1 MKKTQII
8 CLGLL
13 MMASLGFSQNAVQGK
28 TVSKSAEEIYTPLK
42 PKDASPAVFNSK
54 AEMEAKKQSKIQA
67 TLELI
72 KKNKDNPELVLQYR
86 EQLWR
91 FENAIVNEPKN

>member
-1 MKKTQII
+1 
-8 CLGLL
+8 

-42 PKDASPAVFNSK
+42 PKDASPAVFGSK
-54 AEMEAKKQSKIQA
+54 SDLEAKRQRKIDA

-72 KKNKDNPELVLQYR
+72 KKNKDNPELVIRYR
-86 EQLWR
+86 E
-91 FENAIVNEPKN
+91 